1 MVATNGRSA
10 RQRQAE
16 RYSIGAVENA
26 LTLLGAIAERDVLG
40 LGEAAEIAGV
50 SKSTA
55 YRLLATLEV
64 AGLAERLP
72 ESGYRAG
79 VEAVRWASRLLAG
92 LDVRTVALPT
102 LRRLRE
108 ETGETVNLAILR
120 DTSLVYV
127 EILESPA
134 AFRMADVPGSPCPST
149 RRRSARPWRS
159 TSSHSSSRRC
169 SDRSRTSASRPKTPT
184 TWQAFNATLGPTR
197 TTGLR
202 RGHGGG
208 RRSAWPA
215 SGAAVLDG
223 GRVVGCDERV
233 RAARPDDR
241 RADRGGRPAPR
252 GGRRRGLATAGAS
265 SRTRSRG
272 PRPAP
277 GDRSG
282 RGPGRRVTAGRRRG
296 AAAPTRADPRTSR

>member
-1 MVATNGRSA
+1 MQVHSVKTDLPGRRIDVDPTLPYIAGRSTGGTVVAPNGRSD

-79 VEAVRWASRLLAG
+79 VEAIRWASRLLAG

-102 LRRLRE
+102 LRRLRD
-108 ETGETVNLAILR
+108 ETGETVNLALLR
-120 DTSLVYV
+120 DSGLVYV

-134 AFRMADVPGSPCPST
+134 AFRMADVPGAAVPIH
-149 RRRSARPWRS
+149 AAALGKAVAV
-159 TSSHSSSRRC
+159 HLE
-169 SDRSRTSASRPKTPT
+169 PKQLAEMLGPEPYQRFTANTPT
-184 TWQAFNATLGPTR
+184 TWQSYNGALTTTR
-197 TTGLR
+197 TQGYGVDLEEISI
-202 RGHGGG
+202 GV
-208 RRSAWPA
+208 ACV
-215 SGAAVLDG
+215 GAAILDG
-223 GRVVGCDERV
+223 GRVVGAMSVSAPRARMTDERIEEVGLRLVSAAGEISV
-233 RAARPDDR
+233 RLAPHPDPTARS
-241 RADRGGRPAPR
+241 AVSPR
-252 GGRRRGLATAGAS
+252 
-265 SRTRSRG
+265 
-272 PRPAP
+272 
-277 GDRSG
+277 
-282 RGPGRRVTAGRRRG
+282 
-296 AAAPTRADPRTSR
+296 

>member
-1 MVATNGRSA
+1 MQVRTMKVARGEALVDVDPTLPYIAGRLTGGTVVASNGRSA

-79 VEAVRWASRLLAG
+79 VEAVRWATRLLAG

-134 AFRMADVPGSPCPST
+134 AFRMADVPGAAVPIHATALGKAVAVHLEPQQLAAMLGPEPYERLT
-149 RRRSARPWRS
+149 AN
-159 TSSHSSSRRC
+159 
-169 SDRSRTSASRPKTPT
+169 TPT
-184 TWQAFNATLGPTR
+184 TWQAFNAALGPTR
-197 TTGLR
+197 AQGF
-202 RGHGGG
+202 GVDMEEVSIGV
-208 RRSAWPA
+208 ACV
-215 SGAAVLDG
+215 GAAVLDG
-223 GRVVGCDERV
+223 GRVVGAISV
-233 RAARPDDR
+233 S
-241 RADRGGRPAPR
+241 APR
-252 GGRRRGLATAGAS
+252 ARMTDARIAQIGEMVRTMAGEVSERLGPHPSEISRSATS
-265 SRTRSRG
+265 
-272 PRPAP
+272 PR
-277 GDRSG
+277 
-282 RGPGRRVTAGRRRG
+282 
-296 AAAPTRADPRTSR
+296 